1 VAVAEKFTKGK
12 SDMTDSGASF
22 VAILFGLGVFAVI
35 VAIGWRSVQNRRIL
49 RLRDADGQETIIIA
63 GEDDDV
69 SSIVTT
75 TTTETAQ
82 TATAPAPPAGVADT
96 GIAEPAPA
104 PEFGRKVT

>member
-75 TTTETAQ
+75 ETAQ
-82 TATAPAPPAGVADT
+82 TAPAPAPPPGVADT
-96 GIAEPAPA
+96 GIADPAPA